1 MGRIEIGAAL
11 PALRRVGQSIS
22 PLGRWT
28 RALVRDLAL
37 LVAPAQCGL
46 CGLRIEVQGSL
57 CPPCHRRLFRAQA
70 RLRSAGARRRGCLA
84 ISPAATLPFAAPLVH
99 HAGWGRLVRAFKDDP
114 HPSAEA
120 LVAPSFARLVQREL
134 GRLDPATRAAL
145 LVVPVPMASVRRR
158 ERGRNPAER
167 LAELAAKEAGT
178 SACPRALRRVNYH
191 GPLRGRSARARRA
204 EMERAVVGGADA
216 PAVAGRAIVL
226 VDDVITTG
234 ATLAAAA
241 RCLIELGARPTLAL
255 ALSRTPPGR
264 VVARARNRVLAS
276 PKVSPLME

>member
-1 MGRIEIGAAL
+1 
-11 PALRRVGQSIS
+11 
-22 PLGRWT
+22 
-28 RALVRDLAL
+28 
-37 LVAPAQCGL
+37 
-46 CGLRIEVQGSL
+46 
-57 CPPCHRRLFRAQA
+57 
-70 RLRSAGARRRGCLA
+70 
-84 ISPAATLPFAAPLVH
+84 
-99 HAGWGRLVRAFKDDP
+99 
-114 HPSAEA
+114 
-120 LVAPSFARLVQREL
+120 
-134 GRLDPATRAAL
+134 
-145 LVVPVPMASVRRR
+145 
-158 ERGRNPAER
+158 
-167 LAELAAKEAGT
+167 
-178 SACPRALRRVNYH
+178 
-191 GPLRGRSARARRA
+191 RRA